1 MFGEAFDAS
10 GFSIGRGPAAE
21 TVMGMEMAEGGKIS
35 FLLDPELLGEHR
47 ARVAPRLLGHGA

>member
-35 FLLDPELLGEHR
+35 FLLDPELLGELR
-47 ARVAPRLLGHGA
+47 AALERAGKKH